1 MGVRMEKIEGY
12 VEHIIYRNAENG
24 YTIMNVVCDGEEI
37 TCKGP
42 LQYIDEG
49 EMIVMEGEYEEHA
62 LHGIQFAIQSY
73 QLKAPEDKVSME
85 RYLASGAIRGIGA
98 ALAARIVR
106 RFKDDT
112 FRIIEEEPERLKE
125 VKGISERMA
134 RDIAEQM
141 EEKKDLRQAM
151 IFLQQ
156 YGISTTLAVRIYEK
170 YGPQIYAIMKENP
183 YKLADDINGIGFK
196 IADEIAIKAGIH
208 TDSDF
213 RIKSGLLYV
222 LYQSGTEGHTYLP
235 KNILVGK
242 TKELLGLEETNIEKH
257 IMDMV
262 IDRKL
267 ILKEYGQEIHVFS
280 NLNYHT

>member
-1 MGVRMEKIEGY
+1 METLEGY
-12 VEHIIYRNAENG
+12 VEHIIFRNTENG
-24 YTIMNVVCDGEEI
+24 YTVMNVVADEEEI
-37 TCKGP
+37 TCVGSM
-42 LQYIDEG
+42 QYIDEG
-49 EMIVMEGEYEEHA
+49 EMIVMEGEYEEHV

-183 YKLADDINGIGFK
+183 
-196 IADEIAIKAGIH
+196 
-208 TDSDF
+208 F
-213 RIKSGLLYV
+213 RI
-222 LYQSGTEGHTYLP
+222 LP
-235 KNILVGK
+235 N
-242 TKELLGLEETNIEKH
+242 
-257 IMDMV
+257 
-262 IDRKL
+262 
-267 ILKEYGQEIHVFS
+267 
-280 NLNYHT
+280 